1 MNYGDI
7 LKNSIIPE
15 WQNKYIRYDWLKDI
29 VHQMGIVHQLLKQ
42 DNTAEHKY
50 MLKIQA
56 EDIDTYFWQ
65 EVKMDVEK
73 IHNFFISELSKLL
86 KLILEIET
94 QCDVLENP
102 KHKEQQAIR
111 DNMHEVYKTLNILG
125 NYAQRNYFGLQNLAK
140 SRDKYMNANDSTTIL
155 LELVQDKKFA
165 LDDPIEHEQQRI
177 EKAFAKLFKVDQ
189 KAAKVQIEQ
198 YVSPQNNAEKQR
210 VQAATGNGFTC
221 GVAILL
227 FANFIYVMGYS
238 LIEYG
243 NNVIIEKHM
252 LALKAMRI
260 LFCLTYL
267 AICIGLDIFVF
278 EKKKLNFIFIFELPP
293 AKITASYRTHLK
305 ICFIFLGILSVC
317 CTCAVLRFYLDEHLV
332 NELPNVSYSIIF
344 VGLASIM
351 PGWAWISLPLIF
363 PFLAIVRIAFR
374 WRSTHAMVGKYV
386 LQVIGKQ
393 FLPWK
398 YRVAFPIFCFGDQL
412 TSMTL
417 LFSDFADLI
426 TNGKAPTIMTFLFLN
441 IPAIIRIIQCIVR
454 YNEKKLAYPHIV
466 NLCKYL
472 SSFPATFLTFNW
484 VKQSAGWTNFMIAG
498 RCVETLY
505 KLYWDYAEDWA
516 LFTGGTGVKQ
526 FKNQR
531 QKWQH
536 KIVCRRP
543 SFFATYVLLFAV
555 LFNFVGRCFWI
566 PTTYLPM
573 FAAKQ
578 FWWKTYGVC
587 VEITRRCLWNVLR
600 TDNQQATNCEDY
612 ALTRYIPVL
621 LSQGERQLL
630 KQKIDDKEKELQ
642 RDKLESKQQLQRRN
656 SNVPQIASADE
667 VVVHESQHNEAL
679 LNSPLQ

>member
-15 WQNKYIRYDWLKDI
+15 WQTKYIRYDWLKDI
-29 VHQMGIVHQLLKQ
+29 IHQMGVIHQLLKSEQ
-42 DNTAEHKY
+42 PTNGTDKCDNKY

-56 EDIDTYFWQ
+56 EDIDAYFWQ

-260 LFCLTYL
+260 LFCLTLL
-267 AICIGLDIFVF
+267 AICLGLNIFVF
-278 EKKKLNFIFIFELPP
+278 EEKKLNYIFIYELPP
-293 AKITASYRTHLK
+293 AQITASYRTHLK
-305 ICFIFLGILSVC
+305 YCFIFLSILSFC

-332 NELPNVSYSIIF
+332 SELPAVSYSLLF
-344 VGLASIM
+344 VSVSSLLPA
-351 PGWAWISLPLIF
+351 WAWISLPLLYPLF
-363 PFLAIVRIAFR
+363 YLVVIVFQ
-374 WRSTHAMVGKYV
+374 WRSSQVTVGKYI

-412 TSMTL
+412 TSVSQ
-417 LFSDFADLI
+417 LFSDLADLV
-426 TNGKAPTIMTFLFLN
+426 TVGKCPTIVTFLCLN
-441 IPAIIRIIQCIVR
+441 IPTIIRSIQCIVR
-454 YNEKKLAYPHIV
+454 YYEKKLAYPHIV
-466 NLCKYL
+466 NLVKYL
-472 SSFPATFLTFNW
+472 SSIPNTFLNFMW
-484 VKQSAGWTNFMIAG
+484 VKNSVVWTNIMIAG
-498 RCVETLY
+498 RCIETIY
-505 KLYWDYAEDWA
+505 KLYWDYWEDWA
-516 LFTGGTGVKQ
+516 LLGGGVGAQKFASQ
-526 FKNQR
+526 P
-531 QKWQH
+531 QKWQN
-536 KIVCRRP
+536 KYICKRP
-543 SFFATYVLLFAV
+543 SFFPTITQIVAIV
-555 LFNFVGRCFWI
+555 FNFVGRCFWI
-566 PTTYLPM
+566 LTTYLPL
-573 FAAKQ
+573 FSAKQ
-578 FWWKTYGVC
+578 FWWKTFGVC
-587 VEITRRCLWNVLR
+587 IEIARRGLWNVLR

-621 LSQGERQLL
+621 LSETERQLL
-630 KQKIDDKEKELQ
+630 QQKIQDKEKELQ
-642 RDKLESKQQLQRRN
+642 CEKEEEQLKLQNKLDQQESNLT
-656 SNVPQIASADE
+656 I
-667 VVVHESQHNEAL
+667 VHEDK
-679 LNSPLQ
+679 